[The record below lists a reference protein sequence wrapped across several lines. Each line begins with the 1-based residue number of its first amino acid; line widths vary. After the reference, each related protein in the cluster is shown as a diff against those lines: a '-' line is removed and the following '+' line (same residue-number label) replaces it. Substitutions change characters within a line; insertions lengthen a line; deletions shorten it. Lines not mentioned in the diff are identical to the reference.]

1 MRTAVT
7 FVTGHAQG
15 DGVPVQE
22 PDWRALAAPGTTAVF
37 YMGLARLDHIVVRL
51 LEHGAPGT
59 RPAALIAQA
68 STAQQQVIAAT
79 LEGLSDAVARA
90 AVESPALLVVGD
102 VAALHA
108 SLAWFS
114 VDPKVDLS
122 RSA

>member
-1 MRTAVT
+1 
-7 FVTGHAQG
+7 
-15 DGVPVQE
+15 
-22 PDWRALAAPGTTAVF
+22 
-37 YMGLARLDHIVVRL
+37 MGLARLDRIVAQL

-68 STAQQQVIAAT
+68 STEQQRVIVAT

-114 VDPKVDLS
+114 VDPQVDLS